1 MRSVARDG
9 RARGS
14 EVGAVTQDAGL
25 VRDARAGERAVVVVR
40 DKFGAPFAVEVVD
53 AAAWREEFAEPPAPE
68 RADVR
73 IVRLRRGRAPAV
85 LPSWLHVETRSARVA
100 EVAPAYEVAEATGR
114 VGGDDVAIAER
125 LWRASTRYREPG
137 PPLAE
142 FLAAGAVAATY
153 PQAAPTGTV
162 RRRAAVDAFVAGC
175 GGVLGVV
182 ATVEGDACERW
193 LRYAF
198 GVPDRFAEAVL
209 LARLDDAGAV
219 EMTSALR
226 FLRDAE
232 VDVGGA
238 SEGVLA
244 ELMWDRRA
252 LLEQASPWRYFEQVG
267 PGHAGTG
274 PFASAVAAM
283 RAWRVR
289 YRIAYAAHYAG
300 VQRAAGEARRALDAA
315 SGAADALRRLDAL
328 RALGAPIGVGPLA
341 AFVTARA
348 GLASLPL
355 EPAADAA
362 RTAEVTLGSPLP
374 LVAQAR
380 EAIQAVRAALEQQRA
395 RLASRA
401 AHLVLARE
409 EVPAL
414 DRLLQVIV
422 ASDLGGLER
431 VLDARL
437 AEHIEALLA
446 APVGR

>member
-1 MRSVARDG
+1 M
-9 RARGS
+9 
-14 EVGAVTQDAGL
+14 TQDAGS

-40 DKFGAPFAVEVVD
+40 DKFGAPFAVEVVE
-53 AAAWREEFAEPPAPE
+53 AASWREEFAEPPAPE

-100 EVAPAYEVAEATGR
+100 EVAPAYEVAAEATGR
-114 VGGDDVAIAER
+114 VAGDDVAIAER

-162 RRRAAVDAFVAGC
+162 RRRAAVDALVAGR

-219 EMTSALR
+219 EVTSALR

-232 VDVGGA
+232 VDAHDA
-238 SEGVLA
+238 SEGVLV

-252 LLEQASPWRYFEQVG
+252 LLEQASPWRYFEHVG

-274 PFASAVAAM
+274 PFASAVASI
-283 RAWRVR
+283 RAWRGR
-289 YRIAYAAHYAG
+289 YRVAYAAHYAG

-328 RALGAPIGVGPLA
+328 RALGAPVGVAPLA
-341 AFVTARA
+341 AFVAARA

-374 LVAQAR
+374 LVAQAS
-380 EAIQAVRAALEQQRA
+380 EAIDAVRAALEQQRA

-401 AHLVLARE
+401 AHMVLARE

-414 DRLLQVIV
+414 DRLLQVIA
-422 ASDLGGLER
+422 ASNLSGIER